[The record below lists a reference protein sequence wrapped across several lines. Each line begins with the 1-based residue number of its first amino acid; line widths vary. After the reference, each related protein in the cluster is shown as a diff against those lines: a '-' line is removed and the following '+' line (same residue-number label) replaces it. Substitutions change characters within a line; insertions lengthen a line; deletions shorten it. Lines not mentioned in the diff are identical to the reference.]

1 MVFALCV
8 LVGVIFSAVIVYVQV
23 RVDVAVLVC
32 MHNIVVSML
41 VGVDML
47 MLVGVLQLDC
57 ILNHK
62 NRADLNAVKL
72 LEVRL
77 GILTAT
83 PFTFGMIITPNARQ
97 QEFV

>member
-62 NRADLNAVKL
+62 NRADYHYDKSNIELYFRSFAQNHKA
-72 LEVRL
+72 E
-77 GILTAT
+77 
-83 PFTFGMIITPNARQ
+83 
-97 QEFV
+97 